1 MKLMRILVLVLCACF
16 VSVASAQSQAV
27 GLRRGKHAIHN
38 RALNSPPKASGSPS
52 NRIVADQTAA
62 RQSKVW
68 ELGTYPGGTWASMG
82 DINDFGVAVAQGDLP
97 DGSTHNLSVPL
108 FGRHAGEWID
118 LGTLGGTESGWDEGL
133 VTISDTGLIV
143 GHSASTDQNRP
154 HAIAWTEMSGIVD
167 LGTLANVG
175 YPTYNSSYAE
185 GVNKLGTLIVGWSG
199 VEQSCLGCAPTLPVV
214 WTPTV
219 VWKNGQPVTKWKIR
233 KLDTTGI
240 AVITKWYAW
249 TVNDFGQIVGEGS
262 GDNGEFVGV
271 VWTPLQNG
279 KWKLTQLP
287 AIADYPASEPFNIND
302 RGEISGDIEPADG
315 SVWLPAFWKPLD
327 SSRKTYSNPIV
338 LPMPEGGFANCY
350 TDGINELGD
359 LTGECWAQDYSVD
372 QAVRWTTKDT
382 TFSQVLG
389 FPGDWSWSFRVNNDR
404 IAVVTYGGGDKC
416 SADDYISCGGAIQF
430 H

>member
-1 MKLMRILVLVLCACF
+1 MRRIVILALILCSCLA
-16 VSVASAQSQAV
+16 SVAWAEQQAV
-27 GLRRGKHAIHN
+27 RPRMGKHAIQH
-38 RALNSPPKASGSPS
+38 RALNSFPKANGAPS
-52 NRIVADQTAA
+52 NPTVAAQPAL

-82 DINDFGVAVAQGDLP
+82 DVNDFGVAVAQGDLP
-97 DGSTHNLSVPL
+97 DGSTHNLAVPL

-154 HAIAWTEMSGIVD
+154 HAIAWTAMSGIVD
-167 LGTLANVG
+167 LGTLADVG
-175 YPTYNSSYAE
+175 HPTYNSSYAA
-185 GVNKLGTLIVGWSG
+185 GVNKWGTLIVGWSG

-214 WTPTV
+214 WTPTF
-219 VWKNGQPVTKWKIR
+219 VWKNGQLVTKWKIH
-233 KLDTTGI
+233 KLDTTGF

-249 TVNDFGQIVGEGS
+249 AVNDFGQIVGEGS

-271 VWTPLQNG
+271 LWTPLPNG
-279 KWKLTQLP
+279 KWKLTQLSAVP
-287 AIADYPASEPFNIND
+287 DYPISEPFNIND

-315 SVWLPAFWKPLD
+315 SVWLPAFWKPLNR
-327 SSRKTYSNPIV
+327 SRKTYSNPIV
-338 LPMPEGGFANCY
+338 LPIPEGGFTICY

-359 LTGECWAQDYSVD
+359 LTGECWDEDYSVD

-382 TFSQVLG
+382 TFAQVLG

>member
-1 MKLMRILVLVLCACF
+1 
-16 VSVASAQSQAV
+16 
-27 GLRRGKHAIHN
+27 
-38 RALNSPPKASGSPS
+38 
-52 NRIVADQTAA
+52 
-62 RQSKVW
+62 
-68 ELGTYPGGTWASMG
+68 MG
-82 DINDFGVAVAQGDLP
+82 DVNDFGVAVAQGDLP
-97 DGSTHNLSVPL
+97 DGSTHNFAVPL

-118 LGTLGGTESGWDEGL
+118 LGTLGGTETGWDEGL
-133 VTISDTGLIV
+133 VTISDTGVIV
-143 GHSASTDQNRP
+143 GHSASADQNRP
-154 HAIAWTEMSGIVD
+154 HAMAWTETSGVVD
-167 LGTLANVG
+167 LGTLADVG
-175 YPTYNSSYAE
+175 YPTYNSSYAA
-185 GVNKLGTLIVGWSG
+185 GVNKWGTLIVGWSG
-199 VEQSCLGCAPTLPVV
+199 VEESCLNCAPTLPVV

-233 KLDTTGI
+233 KLDTTGF

-249 TVNDFGQIVGEGS
+249 AVNDFGQIVGEGS

-271 VWTPLQNG
+271 LWTPLQNG
-279 KWKLTQLP
+279 KWKLMQLP
-287 AIADYPASEPFNIND
+287 AVADYPASEPFNIND

-327 SSRKTYSNPIV
+327 SSRKTYANPIV

-416 SADDYISCGGAIQF
+416 SADDYISCGGAIQL